1 MSGVAPA
8 SSPPALTLRSASP
21 EATEALARPL
31 AAELRSGDVIV
42 LSGPLGAGKT
52 RFVAGLAAGLDAAS
66 RVRSPSFTLV
76 HEYRGRV
83 TLVHLDLYRL
93 ETADLDG
100 LGLEELLERG
110 ALAAEWGEKLP
121 AALREE
127 ALAILIEPGRGDE
140 RTLEVSGSRG
150 RGAELLQSW
159 RARLVPGT
167 AGA

>member
-8 SSPPALTLRSASP
+8 PSPPALSLRSASP

-31 AAELRSGDVIV
+31 AAELREGDVLV
-42 LSGPLGAGKT
+42 LSGPIGAGKT

-93 ETADLDG
+93 ETVDAYG

-110 ALAAEWGEKLP
+110 ALAVEWGEKLP
-121 AALREE
+121 AALRED
-127 ALAILIEPGRGDE
+127 ALSIRIAPGRGDE
-140 RTLEVSGSRG
+140 RTIEVSAARG
-150 RGAELLQSW
+150 RGTELLEAW
-159 RARLVPGT
+159 RARLAPE
-167 AGA
+167 AGRA